1 MSQNY
6 GAVPPSNTT
15 DYESGVVGHGSPGG
29 VVGGSSGDSSR
40 TEAAKHEAADL
51 KDTARAEAG
60 HVAET
65 AKHEASAVAHETKAQ
80 AKQVYAQTRRE
91 LTDQAATQ
99 QQRVAEG
106 LRSIGDELQ
115 SMARGSEN
123 PGMATEFVE
132 MASTRLS
139 DASSWLS
146 QRDPGSLMHEVKT
159 FARRKPGMF
168 IAGAL
173 VAGLAA
179 GRLTR
184 ALAEN
189 AKDEHDASGS
199 GVGSTGTAGTVGTPS
214 TTATPGTVGTP
225 GSVGTPG
232 TVGGAA
238 VGSPAVVGS
247 EPAPMY
253 DQTRAANPAAEPGF
267 TPGGVTG
274 EARDGL

>member
-15 DYESGVVGHGSPGG
+15 GYGSSDAGY
-29 VVGGSSGDSSR
+29 GSSGSVEGGNG
-40 TEAAKHEAADL
+40 TAETAKQEAAGV
-51 KDTARAEAG
+51 KDTAQAEAG
-60 HVAET
+60 HVVET
-65 AKHEASAVAHETKAQ
+65 AKQEVSSVAHETKAQ
-80 AKQVYAQTRRE
+80 ARQVYAETRRE
-91 LTDQAATQ
+91 LSEQAATQ

-115 SMARGSEN
+115 QMARGSEN

-146 QRDPGSLMHEVKT
+146 QRDPGSLVHEVKT
-159 FARRKPGMF
+159 FARRKPGLF

-173 VAGLAA
+173 VAGIAA

-184 ALAEN
+184 ALAEG
-189 AKDEHDASGS
+189 AKDEHAASGAGATATGQASTSGSTVTGIPTGGSSAS
-199 GVGSTGTAGTVGTPS
+199 GVPAYTPPTPAPAGVGTES
-214 TTATPGTVGTP
+214 
-225 GSVGTPG
+225 
-232 TVGGAA
+232 
-238 VGSPAVVGS
+238 
-247 EPAPMY
+247 PMY
-253 DQTRAANPAAEPGF
+253 DRTRAADPLGEPGIA
-267 TPGGVTG
+267 TGQGTTTG